1 MFPTLP
7 DGLFVCFCYDLYVIS
22 EGDRE
27 DTDPSR
33 NLLIA
38 TFDTDFIKFLQNRIN
53 IHIFLFSLLPDPSLH
68 VPDASSA
75 GGHRIPLHN
84 EDYG

>member
-53 IHIFLFSLLPDPSLH
+53 VHIFLFVSFQIHHCMSLMHHQQRSPYS
-68 VPDASSA
+68 
-75 GGHRIPLHN
+75 LHN

>member
-33 NLLIA
+33 KLLIA
-38 TFDTDFIKFLQNRIN
+38 TFDTDFIKFL
-53 IHIFLFSLLPDPSLH
+53 
-68 VPDASSA
+68 
-75 GGHRIPLHN
+75 
-84 EDYG
+84 

>member
-7 DGLFVCFCYDLYVIS
+7 DGLFVCFCYGLYVIS

-38 TFDTDFIKFLQNRIN
+38 TFDTDFIKFLQNLIN
-53 IHIFLFSLLPDPSLH
+53 VHIFLFVSFQI
-68 VPDASSA
+68 PDASSA

>member
-53 IHIFLFSLLPDPSLH
+53 VHIFLFVSFQIH
-68 VPDASSA
+68 HCMIPDASSA

>member
-7 DGLFVCFCYDLYVIS
+7 DGLFVCFCYGLYVIS

-33 NLLIA
+33 NLL
-38 TFDTDFIKFLQNRIN
+38 FVNC
-53 IHIFLFSLLPDPSLH
+53 HI
-68 VPDASSA
+68 
-75 GGHRIPLHN
+75 R
-84 EDYG
+84 Y